1 MALKQNM
8 RKETYSVFDD
18 FLVVLL
24 YTYSMYSLNAKSF
37 RVKGFCYIAKKV
49 KSTLLKIRHFYV
61 ASQTYF
67 VLTVT
72 ISIINLLQPRF
83 TPRKCLRYQV
93 CFNFV
98 SLQ

>member
-37 RVKGFCYIAKKV
+37 RVKGF
-49 KSTLLKIRHFYV
+49 
-61 ASQTYF
+61 
-67 VLTVT
+67 
-72 ISIINLLQPRF
+72 
-83 TPRKCLRYQV
+83 
-93 CFNFV
+93 
-98 SLQ
+98 